1 MKIGLEHVSLVSL
14 IGKLTHFWLKQ
25 VEQKTNVTPK
35 KRAITIPSMES
46 IEEMRTP
53 VRDVDMKSRLKG
65 DNTDNKILQDQ
76 HRIPFQDVNGLQP
89 WSWAWAQE
97 AGVWNSFF

>member
-1 MKIGLEHVSLVSL
+1 M
-14 IGKLTHFWLKQ
+14 
-25 VEQKTNVTPK
+25 TPK

-53 VRDVDMKSRLKG
+53 VRDVDTKSRLKG

-76 HRIPFQDVNGLQP
+76 HRIPFQDVN
-89 WSWAWAQE
+89 
-97 AGVWNSFF
+97 